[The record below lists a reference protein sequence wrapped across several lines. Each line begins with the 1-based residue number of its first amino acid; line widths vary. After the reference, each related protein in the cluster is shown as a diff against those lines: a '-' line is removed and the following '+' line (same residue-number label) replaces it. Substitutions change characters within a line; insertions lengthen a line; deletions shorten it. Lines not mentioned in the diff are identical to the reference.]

1 MLFEILFSCMF
12 RIFRCVYV
20 FLFLFTFFVSNVY
33 AVDYFTENFD
43 IKNDLTW
50 NYFCNYYEREMCS
63 VGSTNIFYD
72 SGNITL
78 SSNSS
83 NFPVVV
89 SNNDIIPQDG
99 DFYVKIKFRYPIVTH
114 RGVGLGIGFTG
125 PAPYY
130 KLYSQFGIWNDTSS
144 NDGFKFY
151 YNDFGDDSSQGS
163 CSNFTN
169 STSDTFGRQTF
180 SNIKLSDSLW
190 HLFEIYK
197 TGSEYIVYIDRN
209 VNVEPIFTSIIRNNC
224 IPKKIWFGNFIG
236 DGGGS
241 WTSFSLD
248 EISVSGLSNPT
259 STPIPTEI
267 PTPTD
272 TPTPTEAPTPTETP
286 VPTPTPVERRKKIFI
301 LPGLGASWNS
311 GAIVYGQSVENS
323 DWKMTPFVNNYDGL
337 MELLNENGLEKD
349 KDYFVWNYDWRKGIE
364 NIKNDFNVYFNSKN
378 LSETDD
384 IYLIGHSLGGVV
396 ARLWTQDYSNNENI
410 KKVITL
416 GSPNLGSVDS
426 YSVWNGGKVLK
437 IIGLCSVFFIL
448 ILGLQNKGFVLTD
461 LNKIRNY
468 APVVKDLLPVFDYA
482 MKSKRMISR
491 RELESHNDFLENQN
505 YNLSRI
511 SDKFKPFVGVGF
523 STPSVINLMNRSF
536 ISRSLGLWPD
546 GEIKGYATSVG
557 DGTVLKNSSGMGL
570 DNIVEINSEHGD
582 IPNESI
588 EQITLD
594 IGLSKVNILS
604 NYIDNFSE
612 GLLVFIGSPVISF
625 LKCGNDIYQE
635 NDGFILVKDKDY
647 IDCDLNLSP
656 TDNGTVHVVLGNLR
670 NNIWNYFEDE
680 VTLGNSEKIKIDYKK
695 AEIKIDVS
703 NKQLLRDQIKSDLE
717 KLGLKKAVKF
727 LDKND
732 FGKVAWYVFEYREKN
747 GERIISQRI
756 LDNLFILGSIIS
768 QDKVIGNSRWLNM
781 YAELMEKTL
790 EIKSKRKNI
799 PKKSVESLIQLQ
811 KMENKINQ
819 MIEDRQ
825 SFNYLLVTSLALG
838 YGGEILS
845 N

>member
-1 MLFEILFSCMF
+1 L
-12 RIFRCVYV
+12 
-20 FLFLFTFFVSNVY
+20 FLFLFTSFVSRAF

-43 IKNDLTW
+43 IKDDLTW
-50 NYFCNYYEREMCS
+50 NYFCNYYGHEVCDI
-63 VGSTNIFYD
+63 GSTNVFYD
-72 SGNITL
+72 DGSITL
-78 SSNSS
+78 NSNTS
-83 NFPVVV
+83 NFPVVI
-89 SNNDIIPQDG
+89 SKNDIFPREG
-99 DFYVKIKFRYPIVTH
+99 DFYVRVKFRYPTVTH

-125 PAPYY
+125 PRPYY

-144 NDGFKFY
+144 HNGFKFY
-151 YNDFGDDSSQGS
+151 YNDFSNDSSDGF

-169 STSDTFGRQTF
+169 STSDTAGRQTI
-180 SNIKLSDSLW
+180 SNIGLSDSLW

-197 TGSEYIVYIDRN
+197 IGNDYSVYIDRD
-209 VNVEPIFTSIIRNNC
+209 VNKEPIFTSVIRNNC
-224 IPKKIWFGNFIG
+224 IPRKIWFGNFIE

-248 EISVSGLSNPT
+248 EIGVSNF
-259 STPIPTEI
+259 
-267 PTPTD
+267 
-272 TPTPTEAPTPTETP
+272 PTPTETP
-286 VPTPTPVERRKKIFI
+286 TPTATLTEIPRKKKIFI

-311 GAIVYGQSVENS
+311 KAIVYGQNVDSS

-337 MELLNENGLEKD
+337 IELLNENGLEED
-349 KDYFVWNYDWRKGIE
+349 KDYFVWNYDWRKSIE
-364 NIKNDFNVYFNSKN
+364 NIKNDFNTYFNSKN

-384 IYLIGHSLGGVV
+384 IYLVGHSLGGVV
-396 ARLWTQDYSNNENI
+396 ARLWTQDNSSNENI
-410 KKVITL
+410 KKVIAL
-416 GSPNLGSVDS
+416 GSPNLGSLDA
-426 YSVWNGGKVLK
+426 YSVWNGGKFLRNS
-437 IIGLCSVFFIL
+437 GLSSVVFNI

-468 APVVKDLLPVFDYA
+468 ASVVKDLLPVFDYA
-482 MKSKRMISR
+482 MKNGKNISW
-491 RELESHNDFLENQN
+491 RELESHNDFLKNQN
-505 YNLSRI
+505 DNFSRV

-523 STPSVINLMNRSF
+523 STPNVIDLKNRSL
-536 ISRSLGLWPD
+536 ISKSLGLWPD
-546 GEIKGYATSVG
+546 GEIKNYFVSIG
-557 DGTVLKNSSGMGL
+557 DGTVLKKSSGMSL
-570 DNIVEINSEHGD
+570 SNVFEVNSEHGELPAKSVEMVAD
-582 IPNESI
+582 E
-588 EQITLD
+588 
-594 IGLSKVNILS
+594 IGLENKNITF
-604 NYIDNFSE
+604 NYSDNFSDS
-612 GLLVFIGSPVISF
+612 FIIFVGSPVTSL

-732 FGKVAWYVFEYREKN
+732 LGKVVWYVFEYREKN